1 MGLET
6 LRPWHL
12 LLGAFLLVTAAQP
25 GMAQE
30 VQTAADT
37 VRQQFGGPNSVPG
50 QLADDARLEESLTGR
65 TLFGSYFDW
74 KDQLREKSG
83 LDFSLDYTAGITG
96 ATNTLGEDDAFAGGA
111 VRFFGRWDLVGR
123 SSGNT
128 GTFVWKLEH
137 RHKYTSIP
145 PSGTAAE
152 IGYVGVILP
161 VLSNIGMRLTN
172 LYWKQN
178 LVHGRLELVAGMLD
192 ATDWL
197 DLYALAS
204 PWTGF
209 MNFAFATGA
218 ASIPIP
224 DDATIGAYVNAL
236 LTDNLYII
244 GGLTDSN
251 ANYTDPFNG
260 FDTFFNVNEYFT
272 TIELGWTTASD
283 RFYLDNTHITFWH
296 ADERVEAGVL
306 SGWGANFSF
315 AHAFDDK
322 WMPFLRAGYAEDG
335 GSLLQKTVST
345 GLGYHFGE
353 RNSLLGLGFNWG
365 QPNEGTFGSGL
376 DDQFTVE
383 LFTRLQ
389 VMRNLQVTP
398 DIQYIKNPARN
409 PDANQSWVFGL
420 RARLVF

>member
-1 MGLET
+1 MDLEAI
-6 LRPWHL
+6 RPRYL
-12 LLGAFLLVTAAQP
+12 FLAALLLVTAAQP

-251 ANYTDPFNG
+251 ANSTDPFNG

>member
-1 MGLET
+1 MDLEAI
-6 LRPWHL
+6 RPRYL
-12 LLGAFLLVTAAQP
+12 LLAALLLVTASQS

-30 VQTAADT
+30 AQTPADT

-65 TLFGSYFDW
+65 TLFEGYFDW
-74 KDQLREKSG
+74 KDGLREKYG
-83 LDFSLDYTAGITG
+83 LDFSLDYSAGITG
-96 ATNTLGEDDAFAGGA
+96 ATNTLHEDDVFAGGA
-111 VRFFGRWDLVGR
+111 IRFFGRWDLVGR

-128 GTFVWKLEH
+128 GTFVWKVEH

-145 PSGTAAE
+145 PSGTASE
-152 IGYVGVILP
+152 IGYVGVIMP
-161 VLSNIGMRLTN
+161 IFSNIGTRLTN

-178 LVHGRLELVAGMLD
+178 LLQGRLELVAGFLD
-192 ATDWL
+192 ATDWV

-209 MNFAFATGA
+209 TNFAFATGA
-218 ASIPIP
+218 ASIPVP

-244 GGLTDSN
+244 GGLTDAN
-251 ANYTDPFNG
+251 ANSTDPFNG
-260 FDTFFNVNEYFT
+260 FDTFFSDHEYFT
-272 TIELGWTTASD
+272 TIELGWTTARD
-283 RFYLDNTHITFWH
+283 RFYFDNTHITFWH
-296 ADERVEAGVL
+296 ADERVEAGVS
-306 SGWGANFSF
+306 SGWGTNFSF

-353 RNSLLGLGFNWG
+353 RNSLVGLGLNWG
-365 QPNEGTFGSGL
+365 QPNEDTFGSGL
-376 DDQFTVE
+376 DDQFAVE

-398 DIQYIKNPARN
+398 DIQYIRNPARN